1 MGRYAIMVVVAI
13 VAIGYL
19 GREPLLQAAGDF
31 LAVSDAVTP
40 VDAVIVIGG
49 DGVERI
55 ATSRQLL
62 QDGYGQW
69 LVISGGPY
77 GGGLNSAVTMRHQAL
92 TSGVPAGR
100 ILVDDTSESTVDNAE
115 GTARLM
121 ASHGLRTGVVLTSPY
136 HTRRA
141 GVVFSRVFRRTG
153 LLARVLAVDDG
164 HFRLERWWTRRSDR
178 RLVVREYLKLAAF
191 LGGAR

>member
-1 MGRYAIMVVVAI
+1 MGRYAIALVLVI

-19 GREPLLQAAGDF
+19 GREPLLQAAGDA
-31 LAVSDAVTP
+31 LVVSDPLRV

-49 DGVERI
+49 DGIERI
-55 ATSRQLL
+55 ATSRRLL

-77 GGGLNSAVTMRHQAL
+77 GRGLNSAVTMRRQAL
-92 TSGVPAGR
+92 TSGVPPAR
-100 ILVDDTSESTVDNAE
+100 ILVDDTSESTTDNAE
-115 GTARLM
+115 MTARLM
-121 ASHGLRTGVVLTSPY
+121 TSHGLRSGVVLTSPY
-136 HTRRA
+136 HTRRV
-141 GVVFSRVFRRTG
+141 GVIFSRVYRRMG
-153 LLARVLAVDDG
+153 LMVRVLAVDDG
-164 HFRLERWWTRRSDR
+164 HFRIERWWTRPDDR

>member
-1 MGRYAIMVVVAI
+1 MGRYAITLVVAI

-31 LAVSDAVTP
+31 LAVSDPVRP
-40 VDAVIVIGG
+40 VDAALVIGG
-49 DGVERI
+49 DVFERL
-55 ATSRQLL
+55 ATSRRLL

-77 GGGLNSAVTMRHQAL
+77 GRGLNSAVTMRHQAL
-92 TSGVPAGR
+92 ASGVPAGR

-115 GTARLM
+115 MTARLM

-141 GVVFSRVFRRTG
+141 GVVFFRVFRRTG
-153 LLARVLAVDDG
+153 LLVRVLAVDDG
-164 HFRLERWWTRRSDR
+164 HFRLELWWTRPNDR